1 MAQPANTH
9 DSFDSIG
16 NREDLEDIIYN
27 ISPTATPF
35 MNNIGRMD
43 ADNTLHEWQ
52 TDSLAA
58 VGANARIEGDDAT
71 NTAIT
76 PTVRVGNRT
85 QISDKVVQ
93 ISGSVEA
100 VDRAG
105 RKSEMAFEMAK
116 KAKELKRDMENA
128 LIGVNNAAVV
138 GNSTTARELG
148 SVEAWITT
156 DSFGATGASPV
167 GGDGTA
173 ARTDGTQRVF
183 TEALLTT
190 VLEALYINGGEPNVL
205 MVGAFNK
212 GKVSGFKGNADEVK
226 HNNTDKTVINAVDVY
241 TGDFDTL
248 NVVPN
253 RFSRSRSAYVLQ
265 TDMWAVGFLRSFRQ
279 HDLAKTG
286 DSERKQLLVEYTL
299 ISKNELASGLVAD
312 LTIT

>member
-1 MAQPANTH
+1 MAQPADTH

-35 MNNIGRMD
+35 MSNIGRTD

-58 VGANARIEGDDAT
+58 VTANARIEGDDAT
-71 NTAIT
+71 NTAIV

-85 QISDKVVQ
+85 QISDKVIQ
-93 ISGSVEA
+93 ISGSVEE

-105 RKSEMAFEMAK
+105 RKSEMAFELAK

-128 LIGVNNAAVV
+128 LIGVNNARVI

-148 SVEAWITT
+148 SVESWITT
-156 DSFGATGASPV
+156 DSFGATGASPT
-167 GGDGTA
+167 GDGTD

-183 TEALLTT
+183 TEALLTG
-190 VLEALYINGGEPNVL
+190 VLEDLYTNGGEPNVL

-226 HNNTDKTVINAVDVY
+226 HNNVDKTVINAVDVY
-241 TGDFDTL
+241 IGDFDTL

-253 RFSRSRSAYVLQ
+253 RFSRSRTAYVLQ
-265 TDMWAVGFLRSFRQ
+265 TDMWSVGFLRSFRQ
-279 HDLAKTG
+279 WDLAKTG
-286 DSERKQLLVEYTL
+286 DTDRKQLLVEYTL
-299 ISKNELASGLVAD
+299 IAKNEQSSGLIAD
-312 LTIT
+312 LTTS